1 MANQGTIR
9 NLQRL
14 TSRHIELRIKQ
25 WSLRMNARFNP
36 RLLLVLS
43 VLFLLAMACSLPTS
57 PQENPPATNAQT
69 QAVQT
74 LNVLMTQV
82 AQQNATATPGGSQ
95 PTNTPQV
102 PTLLPSSTPQPT
114 ASAVIIPS
122 PTVTKI
128 CDQAAFVTDVNI
140 PDGSILPAGTQFS
153 KTWRLKNTGTCTWTP
168 EYSIV
173 LESGDAM
180 SGPASQK
187 INASV
192 VPGQTIDVS
201 VPLKAPG
208 QPGSYRGYWKMRNA
222 AGVVFGVGKSS
233 DRFYVDIKV
242 ISITPASGQYDF
254 TANYCLAE
262 WTGNGKVIACQGTD
276 GNSDGF
282 VLYKAQPILETGY
295 VDDQPALI
303 TNPPLVTD
311 GVIRGKFPPYTVS
324 AKDHFETIIGCEN
337 NAKNCNVRFQLD
349 YQIDDGTIKTLASWN
364 ELYDNNFT
372 KVNVD
377 LSSLAGSN
385 VKFILTVLANGASDN
400 DRAQWLLPRIVK
412 Q

>member
-1 MANQGTIR
+1 
-9 NLQRL
+9 
-14 TSRHIELRIKQ
+14 
-25 WSLRMNARFNP
+25 MNARLNH

-43 VLFLLAMACSLPTS
+43 VLFFLAMACSMPTG
-57 PQENPPATNAQT
+57 PQENPPANNAQT

-74 LNVLMTQV
+74 LDVLMTQV
-82 AQQNATATPGGSQ
+82 AQQKATATPGGSQ
-95 PTNTPQV
+95 PSNTPQV
-102 PTLLPSSTPQPT
+102 PTLVSSSTPQPT
-114 ASAVIIPS
+114 GTTVVIPS
-122 PTVTKI
+122 PTATQI
-128 CDQAAFVTDVNI
+128 CDQAAFVADVNI

-168 EYSIV
+168 EYAIV

-180 SGPASQK
+180 SGPAAQK

-208 QPGSYRGYWKMRNA
+208 SPGSYRGYWKMRSA
-222 AGVVFGVGKSS
+222 AGIVFGVGKSS

-262 WTGNGKVIACQGTD
+262 WTGNGKVIPCLGTD
-276 GNSDGF
+276 GNADGF

-295 VDDQPALI
+295 VDDQPAFI
-303 TNPPLVTD
+303 TNPPKVTD

-324 AKDHFETIIGCEN
+324 AKDHFVTIIGCEN

-349 YQIDDGTIKTLASWN
+349 YQIDNGTIKTLASWN
-364 ELYDNNFT
+364 ELYDNSFT